1 MAHISIMSASDFIIL
16 ESDELGNIK
25 RMVGNEHAHEV
36 DDEGDDD
43 DGVECNAASR
53 TNDNNSRLENVAS
66 MSESYSE
73 ILDSP
78 VKSPTTEI
86 AEAIKG
92 SPMRIPSRRP
102 MSLQQIASKCT

>member
-1 MAHISIMSASDFIIL
+1 MSASDFIIL
-16 ESDELGNIK
+16 ERDELGNIK
-25 RMVGNEHAHEV
+25 RMVGNAHADEV

-43 DGVECNAASR
+43 EEDGVECNAASG
-53 TNDNNSRLENVAS
+53 TNDNSRLENVAS